1 MDDSYNFFYFLNKK
15 IKKLQKNVP
24 SMCEC
29 VHLKNFFLFFDRE
42 LIFSNYRQAMMTK
55 YFLPVAPTVRP
66 TSFRTGVIF
75 FLRIPRLKYFFINH
89 IFKTI

>member
-1 MDDSYNFFYFLNKK
+1 
-15 IKKLQKNVP
+15 
-24 SMCEC
+24 MCEC
-29 VHLKNFFLFFDRE
+29 VHLKNFFLFFERE

>member
-1 MDDSYNFFYFLNKK
+1 MRGSLRGGSSGGS
-15 IKKLQKNVP
+15 IG
-24 SMCEC
+24 
-29 VHLKNFFLFFDRE
+29 E
-42 LIFSNYRQAMMTK
+42 LLI
-55 YFLPVAPTVRP
+55 LVLGVVIVAADVQVVALVRP